1 MVYDLLKKMLGSGPV
16 YPALGNHDSYNQS
29 VIVSAFR
36 VHILCLYPR
45 AQDAPHAI
53 GGALADQFG
62 WYVIKRIPFIFIVDF
77 LNRNYDHVAS
87 LWQHEGWLP
96 NTAVEFARSHY
107 AAYMVKRTDGLR
119 IITLNTDFCKREI
132 FSIILRQ
139 C

>member
-1 MVYDLLKKMLGSGPV
+1 MLGSGPV